1 MDEVR
6 KFSIVQKFSLVIFCS
21 FLLLSFVGISSFI
34 KARDAQ
40 ESVASVIDVVIPA
53 KESLGELKASF
64 KEFRI
69 AAIKYPTAKP
79 ADLAKLKETFS
90 NYKSMME
97 KQITA
102 LGGIV
107 DGSKL
112 DGLKK
117 TITDYD
123 KVVGS
128 ILTDSVNE
136 GNIDKGTGIIRDY
149 LVPLGNT
156 FDKLID
162 DVQKE
167 LDGVSRE
174 KCDELVSDV
183 SPVSNV
189 VIIIIVIFL
198 NFIFFRALAKSI
210 TSRIRILGEAS
221 EKIAA
226 GNLKDPI
233 PQIGHDE
240 LGHLGADMNK
250 LIDNLHS
257 IIVTMKNDSEVLQT
271 SSSNMTA
278 SSQEIQY
285 KSNMVLDKLI
295 TTSSAAEEMVATSQE
310 ISSNCSLAANA
321 SEETK
326 GLVVNGMDVVTNT
339 VNDIRAHS
347 EKTKEDAQLI
357 LALGEKTQEINSI
370 IATIEDIASQTNLLA
385 LNAAIEAARAGEHGK
400 GFAVVADE
408 VRALAV
414 RTAEATKEI
423 SFKINTV
430 KDDVKKA
437 NDSIIDTVSKMD
449 EIATNAG
456 NLQTTLDVITQ
467 KVGDVNLQ
475 ITQIAAA
482 TEQQTGTSKEMSAHL
497 SSIKDFTK
505 EMADASAAAE
515 NITNDFN
522 ALSSRMDETVNKFIV

>member
-6 KFSIVQKFSLVIFCS
+6 KFSIVQKFSVVIFCS
-21 FLLLSFVGISSFI
+21 LLLLSFVGISSFI

-69 AAIKYPTAKP
+69 AAIKYPTANP
-79 ADLAKLKETFS
+79 TDLAKLKETFS

-149 LVPLGNT
+149 MVPLGNT

-174 KCDELVSDV
+174 KSDELVSDV

>member
-6 KFSIVQKFSLVIFCS
+6 KFSIVQKFSVVIFCS
-21 FLLLSFVGISSFI
+21 LLLLSFVGISSFI

-149 LVPLGNT
+149 MVPLGNT

-174 KCDELVSDV
+174 KSDELVSDV

-240 LGHLGADMNK
+240 
-250 LIDNLHS
+250 
-257 IIVTMKNDSEVLQT
+257 LQT

>member
-1 MDEVR
+1 MFLV
-6 KFSIVQKFSLVIFCS
+6 SLVQKFSVVIFCS
-21 FLLLSFVGISSFI
+21 LLLLSFVGISSFI

-149 LVPLGNT
+149 MVPLGNT

-174 KCDELVSDV
+174 KSDELVSDV

-370 IATIEDIASQTNLLA
+370 IATIEDIASQTNLLS
-385 LNAAIEAARAGEHGK
+385 LNA
-400 GFAVVADE
+400 
-408 VRALAV
+408 
-414 RTAEATKEI
+414 
-423 SFKINTV
+423 SQQ
-430 KDDVKKA
+430 KKYPLRL
-437 NDSIIDTVSKMD
+437 TPLRMMLRK
-449 EIATNAG
+449 
-456 NLQTTLDVITQ
+456 LTTLLLILYQRWMKSQLMPVIYRQLLMLLLRRLAMLTCRSLRSQ
-467 KVGDVNLQ
+467 LQ
-475 ITQIAAA
+475 P
-482 TEQQTGTSKEMSAHL
+482 
-497 SSIKDFTK
+497 
-505 EMADASAAAE
+505 
-515 NITNDFN
+515 
-522 ALSSRMDETVNKFIV
+522 SSRPVHQRKCLPICLQLKTSPRKWQMHQQLQKISPMTLMLFLQEWTKQLTSL

>member
-1 MDEVR
+1 
-6 KFSIVQKFSLVIFCS
+6 
-21 FLLLSFVGISSFI
+21 
-34 KARDAQ
+34 
-40 ESVASVIDVVIPA
+40 
-53 KESLGELKASF
+53 
-64 KEFRI
+64 
-69 AAIKYPTAKP
+69 
-79 ADLAKLKETFS
+79 
-90 NYKSMME
+90 
-97 KQITA
+97 
-102 LGGIV
+102 
-107 DGSKL
+107 
-112 DGLKK
+112 
-117 TITDYD
+117 
-123 KVVGS
+123 
-128 ILTDSVNE
+128 
-136 GNIDKGTGIIRDY
+136 
-149 LVPLGNT
+149 
-156 FDKLID
+156 
-162 DVQKE
+162 
-167 LDGVSRE
+167 
-174 KCDELVSDV
+174 
-183 SPVSNV
+183 
-189 VIIIIVIFL
+189 
-198 NFIFFRALAKSI
+198 
-210 TSRIRILGEAS
+210 
-221 EKIAA
+221 
-226 GNLKDPI
+226 
-233 PQIGHDE
+233 
-240 LGHLGADMNK
+240 MNK

>member
-1 MDEVR
+1 MDKVR
-6 KFSIVQKFSLVIFCS
+6 KFSIVQKFSVVILCS

-156 FDKLID
+156 FDKLVD

-167 LDGVSRE
+167 LDQVSRE
-174 KCDELVSDV
+174 KSDELVSDV

-210 TSRIRILGEAS
+210 TSRIRILGAAS

-321 SEETK
+321 SDETK

-423 SFKINTV
+423 SFINTV
-430 KDDVKKA
+430 MYYLKKA

-482 TEQQTGTSKEMSAHL
+482 TEQQTGTSKEMSEHL